1 MYIDDCRLK
10 GVVNLVLRDKDGRVK
25 QHKTIRNKVT
35 KDGIAHIIGRMID
48 DGQDRAGKHKMPRM
62 MSHMAIGIGAA
73 ARSAKDRY
81 NHTDFDNLPT
91 VTGITDSSGTNL
103 KNARKQAAIPKS
115 YDRML
120 QDERGFRVQLMK
132 DTTLA
137 TDYVPL
143 VNVHMEQDGSTNMHA
158 TDGSGNSQLIFTTGS
173 DGGNTLKR
181 LRVGLRVNWPN
192 RRYFKYRTY
201 WWK

>member
-81 NHTDFDNLPT
+81 NHTDFDNLPAI
-91 VTGITDSSGTNL
+91 TGITDSSGTNL

-143 VNVHMEQDGSTNMHA
+143 VNVHMEQDGSCLLYTSPSPRDLSTSRMPSSA
-158 TDGSGNSQLIFTTGS
+158 
-173 DGGNTLKR
+173 
-181 LRVGLRVNWPN
+181 
-192 RRYFKYRTY
+192 
-201 WWK
+201 